1 MSKSGDSLK
10 RISKYILSCVGAMI
24 IASVLSSSS
33 QEVSAGNEA
42 NKKIE
47 VYTILSNDPYASDT
61 LKTKVIEKLAEN
73 NSKIDAKDVDYT
85 KSHVTVSG
93 LNYNRPG
100 IQAVTLK
107 VDLVQNIDSKKT
119 TNYSTTQTAVINVY
133 QTTAPEL
140 KLKKNSIVVNN
151 GDTWNPSSYISSV
164 SDDSGT
170 LPVLKETDNVD
181 MHTDGNYFAS
191 YSAIDGEGNSTSA
204 LLSITVKTPQEVL
217 DAQAE
222 EQAEAQ
228 AQAEAEQKEKEAAAA
243 RAKAAATP
251 IDYSKLGSYA
261 GGVQTALS
269 MAGNVPYM
277 WGGTSPST
285 GFDCSGLVAYSYGLS
300 ARTTSQQQALGT
312 HHYDVA
318 NAPAGALYFY
328 GSESNP
334 SHVSI
339 CIGNGNSVQALNPNL
354 GIQVV
359 NNSGL
364 MPDYYVVIG
373 Q

>member
-1 MSKSGDSLK
+1 
-10 RISKYILSCVGAMI
+10 MI

-140 KLKKNSIVVNN
+140 K
-151 GDTWNPSSYISSV
+151 
-164 SDDSGT
+164 
-170 LPVLKETDNVD
+170 
-181 MHTDGNYFAS
+181 
-191 YSAIDGEGNSTSA
+191 
-204 LLSITVKTPQEVL
+204 
-217 DAQAE
+217 
-222 EQAEAQ
+222 
-228 AQAEAEQKEKEAAAA
+228 
-243 RAKAAATP
+243 
-251 IDYSKLGSYA
+251 
-261 GGVQTALS
+261 
-269 MAGNVPYM
+269 
-277 WGGTSPST
+277 
-285 GFDCSGLVAYSYGLS
+285 
-300 ARTTSQQQALGT
+300 
-312 HHYDVA
+312 
-318 NAPAGALYFY
+318 
-328 GSESNP
+328 
-334 SHVSI
+334 
-339 CIGNGNSVQALNPNL
+339 
-354 GIQVV
+354 
-359 NNSGL
+359 
-364 MPDYYVVIG
+364 
-373 Q
+373 

>member
-1 MSKSGDSLK
+1 
-10 RISKYILSCVGAMI
+10 MI

-42 NKKIE
+42 NKKVE

-151 GDTWNPSSYISSV
+151 GDTWNPFFLY
-164 SDDSGT
+164 
-170 LPVLKETDNVD
+170 
-181 MHTDGNYFAS
+181 
-191 YSAIDGEGNSTSA
+191 
-204 LLSITVKTPQEVL
+204 LLCF
-217 DAQAE
+217 
-222 EQAEAQ
+222 
-228 AQAEAEQKEKEAAAA
+228 
-243 RAKAAATP
+243 R
-251 IDYSKLGSYA
+251 
-261 GGVQTALS
+261 
-269 MAGNVPYM
+269 
-277 WGGTSPST
+277 
-285 GFDCSGLVAYSYGLS
+285 
-300 ARTTSQQQALGT
+300 
-312 HHYDVA
+312 
-318 NAPAGALYFY
+318 
-328 GSESNP
+328 
-334 SHVSI
+334 
-339 CIGNGNSVQALNPNL
+339 
-354 GIQVV
+354 
-359 NNSGL
+359 
-364 MPDYYVVIG
+364 
-373 Q
+373 